1 MNSNLF
7 VSVVLAGHNFLDRGI
22 DFLEA
27 MTTLLSAV
35 SADYELI
42 VVDNAS
48 TDGSLGAISESLE
61 SGLLR
66 NTVVFSL
73 AQRVEVDAALWIGV
87 DTALGDVIATLPAAE
102 DNLEALR
109 ILLERA
115 QAGADVAI
123 AVNHFPTSGTWQFR
137 FVRNFLGKFLKG
149 GTASLSR
156 CMVMSRRLVSFLQN
170 HSQPQ
175 MTFRQLT
182 QIPGLRP
189 DYFDYRSEPITPHK
203 KTLRERYA
211 SGIQY
216 VMWRNP
222 GFLRTASLLALGGA
236 LLNLV
241 YAAYVFA
248 VFLFGDSAEPGW
260 ASSSLQFSGMFFL
273 FSLVL
278 FILSENVLLSISIA
292 GRDPVAFVSGEYTS
306 RHMGRLGSINVRNW
320 AEDTT
325 SASPGDS
332 ESN

>member
-1 MNSNLF
+1 MTSNLF
-7 VSVVLAGHNFLDRGI
+7 LSVVVAGHNFLDRGI

-27 MTTLLSAV
+27 ITTLLSEN

-48 TDGSLGAISESLE
+48 TDGSLGAIAESLE
-61 SGLLR
+61 SGLLK

-73 AQRVEVDAALWIGV
+73 AQRAEVDAALWIGV
-87 DTALGDVIATLPAAE
+87 DTALGDVIVTLPAAE
-102 DNLEALR
+102 DNLEALP

-123 AVNHFPTSGTWQFR
+123 AVNDFPTNGTWQFR
-137 FVRNFLGKFLKG
+137 LVRNFLGRFLNG

-189 DYFDYRSEPITPHK
+189 EYFSYRSAPVAPHK
-203 KTLRERYA
+203 KMLRERYA

-216 VMWRNP
+216 IMWRNP
-222 GFLRTASLLALGGA
+222 RFLRAASLLALGGA
-236 LLNLV
+236 VLNLL
-241 YAAYVFA
+241 YAGYVFA
-248 VFLFGDSAEPGW
+248 VFLFGDGVEPGW

-306 RHMGRLGSINVRNW
+306 RHMGRLDSINVRNST
-320 AEDTT
+320 ED
-325 SASPGDS
+325 SASATFGDR
-332 ESN
+332 ESQ